1 MPLYNENVRVYWGEI
16 GDEDEA
22 VLKVGPAEQ
31 APDTLADLHVGP
43 SDVPSSE
50 EVHFVADQPP
60 PEDEHHVGA
69 TPSKV
74 RKLSGEAV
82 ESMCENIL
90 LGNLVVIYIYN
101 K

>member
-1 MPLYNENVRVYWGEI
+1 MKNLCCQ

-22 VLKVGPAEQ
+22 VLQVGPAEQ
-31 APDTLADLHVGP
+31 APDTQADLHVGP
-43 SDVPSSE
+43 SYVPSAE

-82 ESMCENIL
+82 ESPIDTFYCNKIL
-90 LGNLVVIYIYN
+90 
-101 K
+101 